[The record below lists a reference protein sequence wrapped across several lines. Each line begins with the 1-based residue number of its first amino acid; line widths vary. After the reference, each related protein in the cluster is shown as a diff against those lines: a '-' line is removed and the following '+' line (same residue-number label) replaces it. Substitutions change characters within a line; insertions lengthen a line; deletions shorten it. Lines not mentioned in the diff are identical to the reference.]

1 MEGKKSSQRNFISQK
16 FLEKMFF
23 RRHVSFSC
31 LNSMYCSCCCFLN
44 YFQEKILHVKLS
56 EKVFLYGKKKTFSQQ
71 KTSSP
76 MKRKSEKK
84 YFFIFIFFLLISP
97 MKGKSWEEKF
107 RRFVFLCV
115 KLSVKLK
122 GRKKQ
127 KKTFS

>member
-84 YFFIFIFFLLISP
+84 YFFIFIFFFTHITYERKIL
-97 MKGKSWEEKF
+97 
-107 RRFVFLCV
+107 
-115 KLSVKLK
+115 
-122 GRKKQ
+122 GRKIQ
-127 KKTFS
+127 KICFFVCQT